1 MNQDNIIKK
10 ITPKERLLILLILIF
25 CVMISKSIF
34 LILFLTTLILILMIK
49 TEKSVRY
56 YVKALKKVSPLLL
69 IYLVLYIIM
78 LRRYSFLPN
87 LTLLYKLLL
96 ITILIEIYVLNT
108 DFKGFNCGIYGILKP
123 LERFLNVE
131 KLSHNLSLSIY
142 YVKCLLDS
150 FVNIKYSQIKNGK
163 RVFNI
168 KNYLLPIFM
177 NSIEKLTSKDETL
190 KMTFFRVDNKS
201 NIISKIF
208 MVLFIIIFVVC
219 IFKEVVW

>member
-1 MNQDNIIKK
+1 MYQDNIIKK

-56 YVKALKKVSPLLL
+56 YVKTLKKVSPLLL

-87 LTLLYKLLL
+87 LILLYKLLL
-96 ITILIEIYVLNT
+96 IAILIEIYVLNT
-108 DFKGFNCGIYGILKP
+108 DFKGFNSGIYGILKP

-150 FVNIKYSQIKNGK
+150 FDNIKYSQIKNGK

-177 NSIEKLTSKDETL
+177 NSVEKLTSKDETL

-208 MVLFIIIFVVC
+208 MVLFIIIFVIC

>member
-1 MNQDNIIKK
+1 MYQDNIIKK

-87 LTLLYKLLL
+87 LILLYKLLL
-96 ITILIEIYVLNT
+96 ITILIEIYVLNI
-108 DFKGFNCGIYGILKP
+108 DFKEFNCGIYGILKP

-131 KLSHNLSLSIY
+131 KLSHSLSLSIY

-150 FVNIKYSQIKNGK
+150 FDNIKYSQIKNGK

>member
-1 MNQDNIIKK
+1 MYQDNIIKK

-56 YVKALKKVSPLLL
+56 YVKTLKKVSPLLL

-87 LTLLYKLLL
+87 LILLYKLLL
-96 ITILIEIYVLNT
+96 IAILIEIYVLNT
-108 DFKGFNCGIYGILKP
+108 DFKGFNSGIYGILKP

-150 FVNIKYSQIKNGK
+150 FDNIKYSQIKNGK

-208 MVLFIIIFVVC
+208 MVLFIIIFVIC